1 MKRTLVLLVVFSVLP
16 VGYLVVGPY
25 LTLNA
30 IRAALE
36 TEDLERLTEYVDFPE
51 LRRNVQSQVQ
61 ALLAKRNLGPDGV
74 AGSTV
79 VVGDVIVEALV
90 ERFVTPATILSW
102 AAGESTVPIVAAE
115 TSANADGSVVIPDTP
130 PPAKT
135 FFEDVRTSY
144 ESISRFAIWVSN
156 DRDEEVGFIL
166 TRRGFAWKLTN
177 IVLPEHELQQR
188 ALTGWSGW

>member
-1 MKRTLVLLVVFSVLP
+1 MKRTFVLLVVLSVLP

-30 IRAALE
+30 IRTALE

-61 ALLAKRNLGPDGV
+61 ALLAKRNLGPDD
-74 AGSTV
+74 AARSTV
-79 VVGDVIVEALV
+79 VVGDVIVEAWV

-115 TSANADGSVVIPDTP
+115 ASANADDSVVMLETP
-130 PPAKT
+130 PPVQT

>member
-1 MKRTLVLLVVFSVLP
+1 MKRTFVLLVVLSVLP

-30 IRAALE
+30 IRTALE

-61 ALLAKRNLGPDGV
+61 ALLAKRNLGPDD
-74 AGSTV
+74 AARSTV
-79 VVGDVIVEALV
+79 VVGDVIVEAWV

-115 TSANADGSVVIPDTP
+115 ASANADDSVVMPETP
-130 PPAKT
+130 PPVQT

-177 IVLPEHELQQR
+177 IVLSEHELQQR

>member
-1 MKRTLVLLVVFSVLP
+1 MKRTFVLLVVLSMLP
-16 VGYLVVGPY
+16 VGYLVAGPY

-30 IRAALE
+30 IRTALE

-61 ALLAKRNLGPDGV
+61 ALLAKRNPAPEDP
-74 AGSTV
+74 ARSSV

-102 AAGESTVPIVAAE
+102 AAGESTVPIVTAE
-115 TSANADGSVVIPDTP
+115 TSANSDGSVVMADTP
-130 PPAKT
+130 PPVQT

-156 DRDEEVGFIL
+156 DREEEVGFIL
-166 TRRGFAWKLTN
+166 TRRGFVWKLTN

-188 ALTGWSGW
+188 ALTGWSGL

>member
-1 MKRTLVLLVVFSVLP
+1 MKRTFVLLVVLSMLP
-16 VGYLVVGPY
+16 VGYLVAGPY

-30 IRAALE
+30 IRTALE

-61 ALLAKRNLGPDGV
+61 ALLAKRNPAPEDP
-74 AGSTV
+74 ARSSV

-102 AAGESTVPIVAAE
+102 AAGESTVPIVVAE
-115 TSANADGSVVIPDTP
+115 TSVNSDDSVVMPGTP
-130 PPAKT
+130 PPVQT

-144 ESISRFAIWVSN
+144 ESMSRFAIWVSN

-177 IVLPEHELQQR
+177 VVLPEHELEQR
-188 ALTGWSGW
+188 ALTGWSGL

>member
-61 ALLAKRNLGPDGV
+61 ALLAKRNLGPDDV

-144 ESISRFAIWVSN
+144 ESISRFEIWVSN
-156 DRDEEVGFIL
+156 DRADEVGFIL
-166 TRRGFAWKLTN
+166 TRRGFVWKLTN

-188 ALTGWSGW
+188 ALTGWSGL

>member
-1 MKRTLVLLVVFSVLP
+1 MKRTFVLLVVLSVLP

-30 IRAALE
+30 IRTALE

-61 ALLAKRNLGPDGV
+61 ALLAKRNAGPDD
-74 AGSTV
+74 AARSTV
-79 VVGDVIVEALV
+79 VVGDVIVEAWV

-115 TSANADGSVVIPDTP
+115 TSANADDSVVMPETP
-130 PPAKT
+130 PPVQT

-144 ESISRFAIWVSN
+144 ESISRFEIWVSN
-156 DRDEEVGFIL
+156 DRADEVGFIL
-166 TRRGFAWKLTN
+166 PRRGFVWKLTN

-188 ALTGWSGW
+188 ALTGWSGL

>member
-1 MKRTLVLLVVFSVLP
+1 MKRTFVLLVVLSVLP

-30 IRAALE
+30 IRTALE

-61 ALLAKRNLGPDGV
+61 ALLAKRNLGPDD
-74 AGSTV
+74 AARSTV
-79 VVGDVIVEALV
+79 VVGDVIVEAWV

-115 TSANADGSVVIPDTP
+115 TSANADDSVVMPETP
-130 PPAKT
+130 PPVQT

-177 IVLPEHELQQR
+177 IVLSEHELQQR

>member
-1 MKRTLVLLVVFSVLP
+1 MKRTVVLLVVLSVLP

-30 IRAALE
+30 IRTALE

-188 ALTGWSGW
+188 ALTGWSCW

>member
-1 MKRTLVLLVVFSVLP
+1 MKRTILLLVVLSVLP
-16 VGYLVVGPY
+16 IGYLVGGPY

-30 IRAALE
+30 IRTALE
-36 TEDLERLTEYVDFPE
+36 SEDLERLTEYVDFSE

-61 ALLAKRNLGPDGV
+61 ALLAKRNLGPDDV

-102 AAGESTVPIVAAE
+102 AAGESTVPIVMAE
-115 TSANADGSVVIPDTP
+115 TSANVDDSVVTPEMP
-130 PPAKT
+130 PPSKT

-166 TRRGFAWKLTN
+166 TRRGFDWKLTN

-188 ALTGWSGW
+188 ALTGWSGL

>member
-1 MKRTLVLLVVFSVLP
+1 MKRTVILLVVLSVLP
-16 VGYLVVGPY
+16 VGYLVAGPY

-30 IRAALE
+30 IRTALE
-36 TEDLERLTEYVDFPE
+36 IEDLERLTEYVDFPE

-61 ALLAKRNLGPDGV
+61 ALLAKRNPTGDD
-74 AGSTV
+74 AARSSV

-102 AAGESTVPIVAAE
+102 AAGESTGPIVTAE
-115 TSANADGSVVIPDTP
+115 TSANSDDSVVMADTP
-130 PPAKT
+130 SPVQT

-144 ESISRFAIWVSN
+144 ESISRFEIWVSN
-156 DRDEEVGFIL
+156 DRADEVGFIL
-166 TRRGFAWKLTN
+166 TRRGFVWKLTN

-188 ALTGWSGW
+188 ALTGWSGL

>member
-1 MKRTLVLLVVFSVLP
+1 MKRTFVLLVVLSVLP

-30 IRAALE
+30 IRTALE

-61 ALLAKRNLGPDGV
+61 ALLAKRNP
-74 AGSTV
+74 AGDDAARSSV

-102 AAGESTVPIVAAE
+102 AAGESTVPIVTAE
-115 TSANADGSVVIPDTP
+115 TSANADDSVVTPETP

-135 FFEDVRTSY
+135 FFEGVRTSY

-166 TRRGFAWKLTN
+166 TRRGFTWKLTD
-177 IVLPEHELQQR
+177 IILPEHELQQR
-188 ALTGWSGW
+188 ALIGWSGL

>member
-1 MKRTLVLLVVFSVLP
+1 MKRTVVLLVVLSVLP

-25 LTLNA
+25 LSLNA
-30 IRAALE
+30 IRTALE

-61 ALLAKRNLGPDGV
+61 ALMAKRNP
-74 AGSTV
+74 AGDDAARSSV

-102 AAGESTVPIVAAE
+102 AAGESTVPIVTAE
-115 TSANADGSVVIPDTP
+115 TSANSDGSVVMADTP
-130 PPAKT
+130 PPVQT

-156 DRDEEVGFIL
+156 DREEEVGFIL
-166 TRRGFAWKLTN
+166 TRRGFVWKLTN

-188 ALTGWSGW
+188 ALTGWSGL

>member
-1 MKRTLVLLVVFSVLP
+1 MKRTVVLLVVLSMLP

-30 IRAALE
+30 IRTALE
-36 TEDLERLTEYVDFPE
+36 TEDLERLTKYVDFPE

-61 ALLAKRNLGPDGV
+61 ALLAKRNPTPDD
-74 AGSTV
+74 AARGSV

-102 AAGESTVPIVAAE
+102 AAGESTAPIAEAE
-115 TSANADGSVVIPDTP
+115 TSANPDDSVVTPETP
-130 PPAKT
+130 PPSKT
-135 FFEDVRTSY
+135 FFGDVRTSY

-166 TRRGFAWKLTN
+166 TRRGFVWKLTN

-188 ALTGWSGW
+188 TLTGWSGL